1 MKYVLKFICCSEYDF
16 TDDNGKQ
23 VKGITCK
30 CFDVET
36 GKIVKVKTD
45 ALIPAEFGEDLEVT
59 VKPNGN
65 YLSYEYVA

>member
-1 MKYVLKFICCSEYDF
+1 MQIKLKFICCTDYDF

-23 VKGITCK
+23 VKGVSCR
-30 CFDVET
+30 CFDPES

-45 ALIPAEFGEDLEVT
+45 VMLYNEFGDDVIVN

-65 YLSYEYVA
+65 YLTYEIA

>member
-16 TDDNGKQ
+16 EDDNGKR
-23 VKGITCK
+23 VKGVTCK
-30 CFDVET
+30 CFDCET

-45 ALIPAEFGEDLEVT
+45 ALIPAEFGEDLEVV